1 MPSVLK
7 QSNEQRGWVH
17 EKGQPGWA
25 KECGRNV
32 LVPKSRPC
40 RASKNAGLSGTRVQS
55 PTQLWVGKICCLVTC
70 MSRPQ
75 IRILARISQDGKQLC
90 QVAKSLTP
98 YPECLWGE
106 DSSGRRHNL
115 PPPQL
120 SPIHSIK
127 KSPQCPKYK
136 L

>member
-55 PTQLWVGKICCLVTC
+55 PTQLLLGHLYVKAPDQDL
-70 MSRPQ
+70 
-75 IRILARISQDGKQLC
+75 SQDQSGWEATLPGGK
-90 QVAKSLTP
+90 VSDSLPRMSLGGGQQWEET
-98 YPECLWGE
+98 
-106 DSSGRRHNL
+106 
-115 PPPQL
+115 
-120 SPIHSIK
+120 
-127 KSPQCPKYK
+127 
-136 L
+136 